1 MLVLTRKIQEAVV
14 VGEDHGPHRVLK
26 VTVLAIRGGRV
37 KLGFE
42 VDSDVPIQRWEVWQR
57 IRDGVAVDAASGNS
71 DIIPGVNSQRQ
82 WAAVPT
88 AGGLGRQTTAVGEK
102 S

>member
-14 VGEDHGPHRVLK
+14 VGEDNGPHRVLK

-42 VDSDVPIQRWEVWQR
+42 VDTDVPIQRWEVWQR
-57 IRDGVAVDAASGNS
+57 VRDGTAADPASGDS
-71 DIIPGVNSQRQ
+71 DLIPGVNSGRQ
-82 WAAVPT
+82 WAIAPT
-88 AGGLGRQTTAVGEK
+88 AGGLGMQTTALEEE